1 MRFSTKSLLGPALL
15 LVLLAGCGDEATN
28 APPPT
33 AAPQG
38 NNGITVLKPNGGE
51 TFRVGSSLAVAWTS
65 SNADFTSA
73 NITIDCG
80 LNDWYSLAKGSIDPD
95 VGDTS
100 LVIPDSV
107 YSASQRKLIA
117 FPTGSGCKVKISD
130 YATTSILDTSDAPF
144 TVLAK

>member
-1 MRFSTKSLLGPALL
+1 MRFSTKSLLGPAVL

-28 APPPT
+28 APAPT

-38 NNGITVLKPNGGE
+38 NNGITVLSPNGGE
-51 TFRVGSSLAVAWTS
+51 SFRVGSMLPISWS
-65 SNADFTSA
+65 STNADFTSA

-80 LNDWYSLAKGSIDPD
+80 LKDWYSLATKSIDPS
-95 VGDTS
+95 VRDTAFT
-100 LVIPDSV
+100 IPDSV

-117 FPTGSGCKVKISD
+117 FPAGSGCKLKISD
-130 YATTSILDTSDAPF
+130 YTITSLLDTSDAPF